1 MLEMKRSVMALLAIG
16 ASALIVLS
24 CVVLANGVWVDGVV
38 VGKSVVGKIDGTST
52 SLVTVTPTS
61 IIVNP
66 SVEDILGNG
75 SSQMTREMQDALEGR
90 GYQLSYVVNIR
101 AESPDAVNGIGQ
113 GEAMGLLSTSDIF
126 NQATV
131 MSHLSYRASYL
142 SPMHVVEVRA

>member
-1 MLEMKRSVMALLAIG
+1 MLKMKRSVMALLAIG
-16 ASALIVLS
+16 VSALIVLS